1 MKSITVS
8 RISNTPRALLNSSFS
23 SIEAFLCTN
32 KAIRIHQP
40 HCECFGEQSL
50 LPGSGRHTHGQ
61 DQGTEAPAGAHSCSG
76 FSTVCNSLFWIHLF
90 LLQQRREANNNKG
103 LPLSFNSSQI
113 FLFWTFLLNL
123 TSYCYQIRLL
133 PNLSTCFWFPVIG
146 ELFFFSAAKHAR
158 RN

>member
-40 HCECFGEQSL
+40 HCECFGGQSL